1 MPRFHA
7 VPRRASPATA
17 LALAL
22 AGLATGLTGCTGADA
37 DVPPGKTVVVASFY
51 PVAWL
56 AEKVGGDD
64 VFVRTLT
71 EPGSEPHDLELTAR
85 QVANVE
91 DADFAVHVRGVQPA
105 VDDAVRGHAK
115 GRSLDAASVVRRLP
129 PPDETDDE
137 EAHDGVR
144 HEEADYDPHIW
155 LDPSRMATVATALG
169 DRLAAADPAH
179 AAGHR
184 QRAAAI
190 AARLSALDRAFQDGL
205 KTCERREIVTAHAA
219 FGYLADRY
227 DLRQI
232 PVAGVDPASEPSPK
246 RMAGLTRRVAATGAT
261 TIFTE
266 TLASPKVARSLARE
280 AGVRTAVL
288 DPVEGIE
295 DGASGDYLTIMTE
308 NLRTLRPALECP

>member
-1 MPRFHA
+1 MPRLRA
-7 VPRRASPATA
+7 TSRRAFPATA
-17 LALAL
+17 LALAGL
-22 AGLATGLTGCTGADA
+22 AAGLTACVDAGA

-56 AEKVGGDD
+56 AERVGGGD

-71 EPGSEPHDLELTAR
+71 EPGAEPHDLELTAR
-85 QVANVE
+85 QVANVA
-91 DADFAVHVRGVQPA
+91 DADFAVHVKGVQPA

-115 GRSLDAASVVRRLP
+115 GRSLDAASVVRKLP
-129 PPDETDDE
+129 PPEETEDE

-155 LDPSRMATVATALG
+155 LDPNRMAAIAAALG
-169 DRLAAADPAH
+169 DRLAAADPAR
-179 AAGHR
+179 AAGYR
-184 QRAAAI
+184 QRAAAT
-190 AARLSALDRAFQDGL
+190 AARLTALDREFQNGL
-205 KTCERREIVTAHAA
+205 KSCARREIVTAHAA

-227 DLRQI
+227 GLRQI
-232 PVAGVDPASEPSPK
+232 PVAGVDPTSEPSPK
-246 RMAGLTRRVAATGAT
+246 RMADLTRRVAATRAT

-295 DGASGDYLTIMTE
+295 DGSSGDYLTIMTE
-308 NLRTLRPALECP
+308 NLRTLRPALECS